1 MLQSMYISYLILFL
15 RDPGAV
21 PGLCAWVPGVKT
33 AAGASVASLVFTLG
47 KAHSSVKR
55 TGRAAWIKLKSMYNP
70 HTLIG
75 G

>member
-1 MLQSMYISYLILFL
+1 MYINCLTLFL

-21 PGLCAWVPGVKT
+21 LVPAAWVPGVKD
-33 AAGASVASLVFTLG
+33 AAGASVASLSLTLG
-47 KAHSSVKR
+47 NAAGSVKR
-55 TGRAAWIKLKSMYNP
+55 TGRAARKRLKSMYNP

>member
-1 MLQSMYISYLILFL
+1 MFISCLILFL

-21 PGLCAWVPGVKT
+21 RRLCAWVPGVKT
-33 AAGASVASLVFTLG
+33 AAGASEASLALTLG
-47 KAHSSVKR
+47 EAQSSVKR
-55 TGRAAWIKLKSMYNP
+55 TGRATWKKLKSMYNP

>member
-1 MLQSMYISYLILFL
+1 MCIIYLILFL

-21 PGLCAWVPGVKT
+21 QKLCAWEPGVKG
-33 AAGASVASLVFTLG
+33 AAGASAASRPLTLG
-47 KAHSSVKR
+47 KAQSSVKR
-55 TGRAAWIKLKSMYNP
+55 TGRAARRELKSMYNP

>member
-1 MLQSMYISYLILFL
+1 MYIKYQILFL

-21 PGLCAWVPGVKT
+21 LVPAAWVPGVKG
-33 AAGASVASLVFTLG
+33 AAGASVASLPFTLG
-47 KAHSSVKR
+47 NAAGSVKR
-55 TGRAAWIKLKSMYNP
+55 TGRAARRKLKSMYNP

>member
-1 MLQSMYISYLILFL
+1 MYIKYLIHFL

-21 PGLCAWVPGVKT
+21 LKPCAWVPGVKT
-33 AAGASVASLVFTLG
+33 AAGASEASLAFTLG
-47 KAHSSVKR
+47 KAQGSVKR
-55 TGRAAWIKLKSMYNP
+55 TGRAARKKLKSIYNP

>member
-1 MLQSMYISYLILFL
+1 MFISCLILFL

-21 PGLCAWVPGVKT
+21 YKSVVRVPDVKV
-33 AAGASVASLVFTLG
+33 AAGASVASITLTLG
-47 KAHSSVKR
+47 SATDSVKR
-55 TGRAAWIKLKSMYNP
+55 TGRAVGQKLKSMYNP

>member
-1 MLQSMYISYLILFL
+1 MFIKYLILFL

-21 PGLCAWVPGVKT
+21 QKLCGWDPGVKV
-33 AAGASVASLVFTLG
+33 AAGASAASITLTLG
-47 KAHSSVKR
+47 KPQSSVKR
-55 TGRAAWIKLKSMYNP
+55 TGRAAWKKLKNMYNP

>member
-1 MLQSMYISYLILFL
+1 MRQSMFISCLILFL

-21 PGLCAWVPGVKT
+21 NKSVAWVPGVKT
-33 AAGASVASLVFTLG
+33 AAGASEASLALTLG
-47 KAHSSVKR
+47 SATDSVKR
-55 TGRAAWIKLKSMYNP
+55 TGRAAWKKLKSMYNP

>member
-1 MLQSMYISYLILFL
+1 MYIKYLILFL

-21 PGLCAWVPGVKT
+21 QVSVVRVPGVKV
-33 AAGASVASLVFTLG
+33 AVGASAASITLTLG
-47 KAHSSVKR
+47 SATDSVKR
-55 TGRAAWIKLKSMYNP
+55 TGRAARKKLKSMYNP

>member
-1 MLQSMYISYLILFL
+1 MYMDRLTLFL

-21 PGLCAWVPGVKT
+21 QRPAAWVPGVKD
-33 AAGASVASLVFTLG
+33 AAGASIASLSLTLG
-47 KAHSSVKR
+47 DAAGSVKR
-55 TGRAAWIKLKSMYNP
+55 TGRAARKELKSMYNP

>member
-1 MLQSMYISYLILFL
+1 MYINCLILFL

-21 PGLCAWVPGVKT
+21 QKPCAWVPGVKG
-33 AAGASVASLVFTLG
+33 AAGTSEASLPLTLG
-47 KAHSSVKR
+47 KAQGSVKR
-55 TGRAAWIKLKSMYNP
+55 TGRAVRKKLKSMYNP

>member
-1 MLQSMYISYLILFL
+1 MYINCLTLFL

-21 PGLCAWVPGVKT
+21 QRPAARVPGVKD
-33 AAGASVASLVFTLG
+33 AVGASVASLSLNLG
-47 KAHSSVKR
+47 GAAGSVKR
-55 TGRAAWIKLKSMYNP
+55 TGRAVWKKLKSMYNP

>member
-1 MLQSMYISYLILFL
+1 MYINCLILFL

-21 PGLCAWVPGVKT
+21 QRHCAWVPGVKG
-33 AAGASVASLVFTLG
+33 AAGASVASIPLALG
-47 KAHSSVKR
+47 EAQCSVER
-55 TGRAAWIKLKSMYNP
+55 TGRAVWKKLKSMYNP

>member
-1 MLQSMYISYLILFL
+1 MLQSMFIKYLIHFL

-21 PGLCAWVPGVKT
+21 HKLCAWVPGVKD
-33 AAGASVASLVFTLG
+33 AAGTPAGRLSLILG
-47 KAHSSVKR
+47 KAQSSVKR
-55 TGRAAWIKLKSMYNP
+55 TGRAARKKLKSMYNP

>member
-1 MLQSMYISYLILFL
+1 MSIRYQILFL

-21 PGLCAWVPGVKT
+21 AEICDWVPGVKV
-33 AAGASVASLVFTLG
+33 AAGASAASLTFTLG
-47 KAHSSVKR
+47 KSQISVKR
-55 TGRAAWIKLKSMYNP
+55 TGRATWVSLKSMYNP

>member
-1 MLQSMYISYLILFL
+1 MYINCLTLFL

-21 PGLCAWVPGVKT
+21 QRPAARVPGVKD
-33 AAGASVASLVFTLG
+33 AAGASVASLSLTLG
-47 KAHSSVKR
+47 GAAGSVER
-55 TGRAAWIKLKSMYNP
+55 TGRAVWRKLKSMYNP

>member
-1 MLQSMYISYLILFL
+1 MRQSMYINYLILFL

-21 PGLCAWVPGVKT
+21 QRLCAWEPGVKVS
-33 AAGASVASLVFTLG
+33 AGASEASLTLTLG
-47 KAHSSVKR
+47 KAQSSVKR
-55 TGRAAWIKLKSMYNP
+55 TGRAVLEKLKNMYYP

>member
-1 MLQSMYISYLILFL
+1 MYINCLTLFL

-21 PGLCAWVPGVKT
+21 QRLCAWEPGVKV
-33 AAGASVASLVFTLG
+33 AVGASAASITLTLG
-47 KAHSSVKR
+47 EAQSSVKR
-55 TGRAAWIKLKSMYNP
+55 TGRAAREKLKSMYNP

>member
-1 MLQSMYISYLILFL
+1 MYIKYLILFL

-21 PGLCAWVPGVKT
+21 QRHCAWEPGVKG
-33 AAGASVASLVFTLG
+33 AAGASVASKPLTLG
-47 KAHSSVKR
+47 VAQCSVKR
-55 TGRAAWIKLKSMYNP
+55 TGRAARKKLKSMYNP

>member
-1 MLQSMYISYLILFL
+1 MYIKYLILFL

-21 PGLCAWVPGVKT
+21 LVPAAWVPGVKG
-33 AAGASVASLVFTLG
+33 AAGASKASLPLTLG
-47 KAHSSVKR
+47 DAAGSVKR
-55 TGRAAWIKLKSMYNP
+55 TGRAARNKLKSMYNP

>member
-1 MLQSMYISYLILFL
+1 MYINCLTLFL

-21 PGLCAWVPGVKT
+21 QVSVVRVPGVKV
-33 AAGASVASLVFTLG
+33 AAGASAASITLTLG
-47 KAHSSVKR
+47 GTTDSVKR
-55 TGRAAWIKLKSMYNP
+55 TGRAARKKLKSMYNP

>member
-1 MLQSMYISYLILFL
+1 MYINYLIPFL

-21 PGLCAWVPGVKT
+21 PRLCAWEPGVKT
-33 AAGASVASLVFTLG
+33 AAGASEASLALTLG
-47 KAHSSVKR
+47 KAQSSVKR
-55 TGRAAWIKLKSMYNP
+55 TGRAVWKKLKSMYNP